1 MEIRIKQVITT
12 IAIAALI
19 IMQMQ
24 GCSHTKKEAAPA
36 PETAAPQV
44 VTPEPEETDVM
55 AEGKI
60 LNTIYFDFDK
70 SDLKPASIEVLKKIG
85 DWLAQN
91 PDKKIRIEGQC
102 DERGTDEYN
111 IALGERRALAA
122 RNYLATMGIPM
133 QNVTTL
139 SFGEEK
145 PADPGHNEAAWAK
158 NRRDEFKIVQ

>member
-1 MEIRIKQVITT
+1 MDKRIKEVVIA
-12 IAIAALI
+12 IAIAAV
-19 IMQMQ
+19 MVMQ
-24 GCSHTKKEAAPA
+24 GCSHTKKEAAAA
-36 PETAAPQV
+36 PETAAQQV

-70 SDLKPASIEVLKKIG
+70 SDLKPSSIEVLKKIG
-85 DWLAQN
+85 DWLIKN
-91 PDKKIRIEGQC
+91 PDKKIRIEGHC

-122 RNYLATMGIPM
+122 KNYLATMGVPM
-133 QNVTTL
+133 QNVSTL

-145 PADPGHNEAAWAK
+145 PADPGHNEEAWAK
-158 NRRDEFKIVQ
+158 NRRAEFKIVK

>member
-1 MEIRIKQVITT
+1 MEKWMKEVVIM
-12 IAIAALI
+12 IAIAAVTV
-19 IMQMQ
+19 MS
-24 GCSHTKKEAAPA
+24 GCSHTKKGAAAPD
-36 PETAAPQV
+36 TTAPQV
-44 VTPEPEETDVM
+44 VASEPEETDVM

-70 SDLKPASIEVLKKIG
+70 SDLQPNAIEVLKKIG
-85 DWLAQN
+85 NWLSKN
-91 PDKKIRIEGQC
+91 PNTKIRIEGHC

-122 RNYLATMGIPM
+122 KNYLATMGIPM
-133 QNVTTL
+133 QNVNTL

-158 NRRDEFKIVQ
+158 NRRAEFKIVK